1 MNKCGFSKTKDG
13 FRYYGNL
20 EDCLAKAKEKVAKL
34 EKETPYI
41 ERRFKEEKQRFD
53 RHFKAIKDTQRFIW
67 CVENELN
74 KG

>member
-1 MNKCGFSKTKDG
+1 MDKCGFRKTKDG

-41 ERRFKEEKQRFD
+41 ERRFKEEEQRFD
-53 RHFKAIKDTQRFIW
+53 RHLRLLKI
-67 CVENELN
+67 
-74 KG
+74 